1 MDICTKKKKGWNNC
15 SLSQQLCDAE
25 KPEKSSLKFYRK
37 AHKSHLLREQQQAEV
52 AAEYSGRQVDTQL
65 LVLFL
70 RLITVNREG
79 EASMK
84 VRRCVH
90 LATRYEVKL
99 KSFVLLSFLSQV
111 SSLKRAA

>member
-1 MDICTKKKKGWNNC
+1 MDICTKKKKKGWNNC

-37 AHKSHLLREQQQAEV
+37 AHKSHLFREQQQAEV

-79 EASMK
+79 EAVS
-84 VRRCVH
+84 RCVH
-90 LATRYEVKL
+90 LASRYVVKL
-99 KSFVLLSFLSQV
+99 KSFVLFSFLSQV